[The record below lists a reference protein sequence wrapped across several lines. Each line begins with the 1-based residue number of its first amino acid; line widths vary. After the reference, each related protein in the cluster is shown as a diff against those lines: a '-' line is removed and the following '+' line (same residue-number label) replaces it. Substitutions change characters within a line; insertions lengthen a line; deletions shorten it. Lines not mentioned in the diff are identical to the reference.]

1 MLKRILAVLA
11 LAAALAAFL
20 IFSQH
25 RYEPLVVSGFVEAYE
40 IRVGSRVGGRVASV
54 AVNEGDRVTS
64 GTILVKLDPFDLV
77 RQRERANAQ
86 YLAAHAAYE
95 RAVAGSRPEEIE
107 QGRARYDQARAHL
120 DELVNGP
127 RPQEIATAR
136 AQLIDAQAQL
146 RLAAVTFERNSALR
160 KTGSVSPE
168 ALDQARAQRDAAQA
182 TVDARKQALD
192 LLIVGTRPEQIDQ
205 ARAQLG
211 DTSQSLRL
219 LIIGTRA
226 EDIAQARATADA
238 AQSGLHVIDRQI
250 DELTIRAPL
259 PGVVE
264 AIDLRPG
271 DLIAQ
276 DAPALSIMDT
286 SRIWVRAYVPEN
298 RLTFGVGDAATVTT
312 DSFPGEKFKGV
323 VTFISRQGEFTPNNV
338 QTPEDRSKV
347 VLRIKVQLTSGLDK
361 LRPGMAADVHLPE
374 SSRR

>member
-1 MLKRILAVLA
+1 MIRRILAVLA
-11 LAAALAAFL
+11 LAAALATFL

-25 RYEPLVVSGFVEAYE
+25 RREPLVVSGFIEAYE
-40 IRVGSRVGGRVASV
+40 IRVGSRVGGRVQSV
-54 AVNEGDRVTS
+54 SVNEGDRVTS
-64 GTILVKLDPFDLV
+64 GTVLVRLDPFDLV
-77 RQRERANAQ
+77 RQRERANAE
-86 YLAAHAAYE
+86 YVAARAAYE

-107 QGRARYDQARAHL
+107 QGRARHDQARARL

-136 AQLIDAQAQL
+136 AQLADAQAQL
-146 RLAAVTFERNSALR
+146 HLATVSFDRVSALR
-160 KTGSVSPE
+160 KTGSVSIE
-168 ALDQARAQRDAAQA
+168 ALDQARAAREAAQA

-192 LLIVGTRPEQIDQ
+192 LLLVGTRPEQIEQ
-205 ARAQLG
+205 ARAQAA
-211 DTSQSLRL
+211 DTSQALRL

-226 EDIAQARATADA
+226 EDVAQARATAEA
-238 AQSGLHVIDRQI
+238 AQSGLLVIDRRL

-286 SRIWVRAYVPEN
+286 SQIWVRAYVPEN
-298 RLTFGVGDAATVTT
+298 RLAFGVGDAATVTT
-312 DSFPGEKFKGV
+312 DSFPGEKFSGR

-347 VLRIKVQLTSGLDK
+347 VLRIKVQFTDGLDK

-374 SSRR
+374 SARR